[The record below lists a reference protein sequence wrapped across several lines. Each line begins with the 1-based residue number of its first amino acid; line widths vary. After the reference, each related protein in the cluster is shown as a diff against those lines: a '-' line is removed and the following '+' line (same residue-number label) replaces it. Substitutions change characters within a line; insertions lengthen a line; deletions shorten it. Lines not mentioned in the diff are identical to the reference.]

1 MRWIEALSHDRVALQ
16 ALVKELRIVTLP
28 GRSPEPAC
36 ARLWFRA
43 REAYFELFVDV
54 RSDGIRWWQ
63 LTLRGLAWTWRRES
77 GRISVE
83 STTENEVS
91 LQPISAAVILGR
103 LPRDQ
108 RASALSFCAA
118 LLEESADPFIRNC
131 GRLARSSLNTFEPSV
146 AKAELQPSL

>member
-1 MRWIEALSHDRVALQ
+1 MRFIETLAHDRAALQ
-16 ALVKELRIVTLP
+16 ALVKELRIVALP

-54 RSDGIRWWQ
+54 RSDGISWWQ

-83 STTENEVS
+83 STSETEVS
-91 LQPISAAVILGR
+91 VQPISASAILGR
-103 LPRDQ
+103 LPPAQ
-108 RASALSFCAA
+108 RPAALSFCAA
-118 LLEESADPFIRNC
+118 LLQESSDPFIRNC
-131 GRLARSSLNTFEPSV
+131 GMLARASLNDAVHPLAIS
-146 AKAELQPSL
+146 KAQPSP